1 MTTKI
6 FDYWF
11 RLFAESVET
20 RPLLLISDGHMTN
33 LSTATVDFATE

>member
-11 RLFAESVET
+11 RLFDENVET
-20 RPLLLISDGHMTN
+20 RPLLLISDEHMTS